1 MNADGTNQTNISNDG
16 TTYYYP
22 SWSPDGSK
30 IAFASP
36 LKAHIWVMNPDG
48 TNQTRL
54 TNDDQLDGTNYYP
67 SWSPDGT
74 KIAFSSY
81 IDGNFEIYVLDY

>member
-48 TNQTRL
+48 T
-54 TNDDQLDGTNYYP
+54 
-67 SWSPDGT
+67 